1 MLLRFDPFR
10 DFDRLA
16 DQMRASWEGPR
27 SFPMDVY
34 RAGDHYVVH
43 FDLPGVDPGSVDL
56 HVEDNMLT
64 VEAERSPRAEEQGEA
79 IVVERP
85 TGRFRRQLVIGDGLD
100 TAKVSATY
108 NEGVLTVTIPIHDK
122 AKPRKIDIGRGESQ
136 PQPNVI
142 EGQSSQSAVGAGH
155 SS

>member
-16 DQMRASWEGPR
+16 DQMRTSWEGPR

-64 VEAERSPRAEEQGEA
+64 VEAERSSRGEDQGEA
-79 IVVERP
+79 IVLERP

-100 TAKVSATY
+100 TDKVTATY
-108 NEGVLTVTIPIHDK
+108 NEGVLTITIPIHEK
-122 AKPRKIDIGRGESQ
+122 AKPRKIDITLSERQ
-136 PQPNVI
+136 PQTVI
-142 EGQSSQSAVGAGH
+142 EGTSSQTAVGAG
-155 SS
+155 SGG